1 MSLFA
6 SVQKAPENKIFN
18 LNALFKADSFPQ
30 KLNLGVGA
38 YRDSNG
44 KPYVFDVVKSA
55 ETHLYNATIAGDL
68 NKEYL
73 PIRGDDGFTRACG
86 ELLYGADSIVFK
98 EKRIASVQSIS
109 GTGVNTTD
117 GTTAGSLG
125 GLGSATNGVN
135 TYTPITASQLTA
147 GDAYSFSASY
157 LAGDTVATS
166 LTVGEVSPFG
176 DLTSTAA
183 GTAGNLAGTI
193 DTKNDIT
200 LVAGSAGTTVTGQF
214 VVGLTLD

>member
-1 MSLFA
+1 MLKYLSLLILLFFPTA
-6 SVQKAPENKIFN
+6 VRSDIYHSISSSVKLEVHAAGT
-18 LNALFKADSFPQ
+18 NAD
-30 KLNLGVGA
+30 
-38 YRDSNG
+38 
-44 KPYVFDVVKSA
+44 
-55 ETHLYNATIAGDL
+55 
-68 NKEYL
+68 
-73 PIRGDDGFTRACG
+73 
-86 ELLYGADSIVFK
+86 
-98 EKRIASVQSIS
+98 RIGNSYSIS

-117 GTTAGSLG
+117 GTTTGSLG
-125 GLGSATNGVN
+125 GLGTATNGVN
-135 TYTPITASQLTA
+135 SYTPITASQLTA

-200 LVAGSAGTTVTGQF
+200 MVAGSSGTTVTGQF

>member
-1 MSLFA
+1 MLKYLSLLIFLFFPTA
-6 SVQKAPENKIFN
+6 VRSDIYHSISSSVKLEV
-18 LNALFKADSFPQ
+18 NAAGTNAD
-30 KLNLGVGA
+30 
-38 YRDSNG
+38 
-44 KPYVFDVVKSA
+44 
-55 ETHLYNATIAGDL
+55 
-68 NKEYL
+68 
-73 PIRGDDGFTRACG
+73 
-86 ELLYGADSIVFK
+86 
-98 EKRIASVQSIS
+98 RIGNSYSIS

-117 GTTAGSLG
+117 GTTTGSLG
-125 GLGSATNGVN
+125 GLGTATNGVN
-135 TYTPITASQLTA
+135 AYTPITASQLTA

-176 DLTSTAA
+176 DLTSTSA

-200 LVAGSAGTTVTGQF
+200 MVAGSAGTSVTGQF